1 MSRIRRIAFLAALAA
16 IALLVIGGPAYAG
29 TPVTYYVN
37 DDAAGANNGTSWK
50 NAFTDLQSALDAA
63 LAGDSIWVAAGAYKP
78 SLSIDGSDDAR
89 TASFSLKS
97 GVALYGGFAGVE
109 KDLKK
114 RSSDPA
120 LTVLSGDIGVAGD
133 ATDNCY
139 HVVYACGV
147 TGAVLDCF
155 TVTGGRGDRT
165 MGDYSLRVRDTR
177 GAGMYNFESALAVVD
192 CVFSDNRVDGK
203 TYGSIAAG
211 GGMYNEMS
219 APTVINCVFRLNHA
233 GGAWATNAWGRGGG
247 MYNSG
252 TYGTYPDESW
262 PHITGTTFS
271 ENTAYAGADF
281 EYGGGGGMYNAQGV
295 QAVERCTFTD
305 NSATHGGAMFNSY
318 GQPTL
323 TNCLFTDNFNTFGEG
338 RGGAVFNMA
347 GATILNCTFSKNGW
361 RLLTSGPEPRY
372 RPYTAAGG
380 AVYNYRA
387 AGTITNCI
395 FSDNAVRARGG
406 AIAYDVPR
414 YGTLSNCL
422 FYENI
427 RWQVGYDEREIQ
439 HVAGLPI
446 LAFTESDN
454 VYDVEP
460 LLANPAAGD
469 FHLRYDS
476 PCIDA
481 GFNGKQGNYTWPWG
495 LPVTDFEGDK
505 RVADGDGDGAPNVD
519 IGADEYIPNLPG
531 LRAFLTALSDDGELD
546 TTLAARLLADV
557 DTASA
562 ALAQDQEAA
571 ALASLDELIADA
583 KATLGDTETAALVE
597 MKTKAVIAE
606 I

>member
-1 MSRIRRIAFLAALAA
+1 LVV
-16 IALLVIGGPAYAG
+16 ALLVIAGPAYAG

-37 DDAAGANNGTSWK
+37 DDATGSNDGTSWK

-63 LAGDSIWVAAGAYKP
+63 VAGDSIWVAAGAYKP
-78 SLSIDGSDDAR
+78 SLSIDDSADAR

-120 LTVLSGDIGVAGD
+120 LTVLSGDLGAAGD
-133 ATDNCY
+133 VTDNSY
-139 HVVYACGV
+139 HVVYANGV
-147 TGAVLDCF
+147 TGVVLDGV

-165 MGDYSLRVRDTR
+165 TGDYSLRVRDTR
-177 GAGMYNFESALAVVD
+177 GAGMYTFGSSLTVSN

-219 APTVINCVFRLNHA
+219 APRVTNCVFRLNHA
-233 GGAWATNAWGRGGG
+233 GGAWATYAWGRGGG

-252 TYGTYPDESW
+252 TYGSYPDESW
-262 PHITGTTFS
+262 PRVTGCTFS
-271 ENTAYAGADF
+271 GNTAYAGSNYDN
-281 EYGGGGGMYNAQGV
+281 GGGGGMYNAQGV
-295 QAVERCTFTD
+295 QTVESCTFAD
-305 NSATHGGAMFNSY
+305 NSATHGGAMFNDY

-323 TNCLFTDNFNTFGEG
+323 TNCLFTANFTTAPDGF
-338 RGGAVFNMA
+338 GGAIFNRA
-347 GATILNCTFSKNGW
+347 SATILNSTFYKNGW
-361 RLLTSGPEPRY
+361 RHLTWGAEPRF
-372 RPYTAAGG
+372 RPYTVYGG

-387 AGTITNCI
+387 AGTITNCV
-395 FSDNAVRARGG
+395 FSDNGARAEGG
-406 AIAYDVPR
+406 AIVYAGGR
-414 YGTLSNCL
+414 GGELSNCL

-427 RWQVGYDEREIQ
+427 RWPLYNNIQEIE
-439 HVAGLPI
+439 HVFGLPI
-446 LAFTESDN
+446 PAFTASDN
-454 VYDVEP
+454 VYDVDP
-460 LLANPAAGD
+460 LLVNPAAGD

-505 RVADGDGDGAPNVD
+505 RVADGDGDGAPKVD
-519 IGADEYIPNLPG
+519 MGVDEYIPRLPG
-531 LRAFLTALSDDGELD
+531 LKAFLAALSDGGEID
-546 TTLAARLLADV
+546 AALAARLLADV
-557 DTASA
+557 DAASA

-583 KATLGDTETAALVE
+583 KATLGETETAQLIE
-597 MKTKAVIAE
+597 MKTKAVVAE